1 VIIRDKR
8 IKIAG
13 FCEDD
18 SLIAAEGKPVYNDAL
33 FFDLEHYIYRVP
45 ICMGVFGCCYYE
57 EKERELRITQYMI
70 ENERDSVEILDMA
83 RDYFQEMQI
92 KKEKSH
98 IVTFSGNND
107 FTVIRHLFKKYGID
121 FSIDDEFKHLDL
133 QKQYEKEKK
142 EGIGLKALEKIF
154 EIDRGEELIS
164 GSTLAKTFGKL
175 MRDPEYMH
183 RIPRQKIEK
192 ILSYNEQDIVS
203 LFLIYVNWNKLNYMY
218 SVPLRAEPET
228 EAGTEAETEA

>member
-1 VIIRDKR
+1 MIIRDKR

-18 SLIAAEGKPVYNDAL
+18 SLVAAEGKPVYNDAL

-45 ICMGVFGCCYYE
+45 ICLGVFGCCYYE

-70 ENERDSVEILDMA
+70 ENESDSVEILGMA
-83 RDYFQEMQI
+83 RDYFEDMRRR
-92 KKEKSH
+92 KEKSQ

-107 FTVIRHLFKKYGID
+107 YTVIRHLFKKYGID
-121 FSIDDEFKHLDL
+121 FSIDDEFGHIDL

-164 GSTLAKTFGKL
+164 GSTLAKTFSKL
-175 MRDPEYMH
+175 MKDENYIN

-192 ILSYNEQDIVS
+192 ILAYNEQDIVS
-203 LFLIYVNWNKLNYMY
+203 LFHIYVNWNKLNYMY
-218 SVPLRAEPET
+218 KVPLKAGSEAASENAAE
-228 EAGTEAETEA
+228 A

>member
-8 IKIAG
+8 IKVEE

-18 SLIAAEGKPVYNDAL
+18 SLAAEDGKPVYSDAL

-45 ICMGVFGCCYYE
+45 ICIGVFGCCYYE
-57 EKERELRITQYMI
+57 EKERELRVTQYMI
-70 ENERDSVEILDMA
+70 ENERDSLEILEMA
-83 RDYFQEMQI
+83 RDYFEEM
-92 KKEKSH
+92 KAKKSH

-107 FTVIRHLFKKYGID
+107 FTVIRHLFHKHGIE
-121 FSIDDEFKHLDL
+121 FSIDEEFRHLDL
-133 QKQYEKEKK
+133 QKQYEKEMK

-164 GSTLAKTFGKL
+164 GSTLAKTFSKL
-175 MRDPEYMH
+175 IKDEDYIR

-203 LFLIYVNWNKLNYMY
+203 LFQIYVNWNKLNYMY
-218 SVPLRAEPET
+218 KPEVREKT
-228 EAGTEAETEA
+228 ESMQQEAET